1 MVVEDIV
8 AVCTSVG
15 SVDDGIVALYRHEI
29 ARLLVGCAGFV
40 FGVRCFRD
48 EVGEVVG
55 LSQHWI
61 ILN

>member
-1 MVVEDIV
+1 MEDIV

-29 ARLLVGCAGFV
+29 AKLLMWCAGFV

-48 EVGEVVG
+48 KVGEVVG